1 MKALGPQVDLQLLAG
16 NIGWVADR
24 MVELSAML
32 ITTGQVQNG
41 AIEVDNSSL
50 PEGAKVT
57 ILIHED
63 DETFEVS
70 TEEEAKLLA
79 AIAEA
84 ERGDAW

>member
-1 MKALGPQVDLQLLAG
+1 MTDGR
-16 NIGWVADR
+16 I
-24 MVELSAML
+24 SFML

-41 AIEVDNSSL
+41 AIEVDDITL

-57 ILIHED
+57 ILVREI

-70 TEEEAKLLA
+70 AADEASLLE

-84 ERGDAW
+84 ERGDDRPLSEVLQELQKP